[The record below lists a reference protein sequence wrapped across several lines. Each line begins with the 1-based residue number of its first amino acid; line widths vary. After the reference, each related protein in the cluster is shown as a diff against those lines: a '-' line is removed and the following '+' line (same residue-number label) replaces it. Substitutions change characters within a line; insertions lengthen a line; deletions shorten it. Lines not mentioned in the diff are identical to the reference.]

1 VRVKPFLDGSPDQAG
16 RLLYPFAVF
25 TIAGLLI
32 DIDGVL
38 TISWEALLG
47 IPEAFAELRS
57 HRVPMRLATNTTGRS
72 RAEIARLLGDAGI
85 EVEPS
90 DILTAPSVTA
100 AYLRRE
106 HPDARCLLLNEGDLT
121 DDLEGINLTDDE
133 PTDVV
138 LIGGA
143 GPAFSYEALNRA
155 FDRLSAGAALVVM
168 HRNLKWRTTDGMQ
181 LDSGGFTRALEAATG
196 VRATVAGKPAPAF
209 FASALHALALPGNR
223 VAMVGDDLIS
233 DVLAAQDCGITGV
246 LVRTGKFTPES
257 LGEASRQPDAV
268 LESFAEI
275 PRWLEIQ
282 RTTEHRLG

>member
-1 VRVKPFLDGSPDQAG
+1 VTKV
-16 RLLYPFAVF
+16 
-25 TIAGLLI
+25 AGLLV

-38 TISWEALLG
+38 TVSWEALPG

-57 HRVPMRLATNTTGRS
+57 HRVPMRLATNTTGHS
-72 RAEIARLLGDAGI
+72 RAEIARLLGNTGI
-85 EVEPS
+85 EVDRS
-90 DILTAPSVTA
+90 DILTAPSATA

-106 HPDARCLLLNEGDLT
+106 HPNARCLLLNEGDLT

-155 FDRLSAGAALVVM
+155 FDRLSAGAALVAM
-168 HRNLKWRTTDGMQ
+168 HRNLTWRTADGMQ
-181 LDSGGFTRALEAATG
+181 LDSGGFIKGLEAATG

-209 FASALHALALPGNR
+209 FASALHALELPGNR
-223 VAMVGDDLIS
+223 VAMVGDDLVS

-257 LGEASRQPDAV
+257 LAEASRHPDVV
-268 LESFAEI
+268 LDSFAEI
-275 PRWLEIQ
+275 PRWLELPAA
-282 RTTEHRLG
+282 TEHRLG